1 MKPWN
6 WIHKY
11 LRRLHEFLAQCSAGS
26 TSKELLKAE
35 LQQLGLYTE
44 KINQLASKGVH
55 AAVTL
60 AEAKQ
65 GLVGLYFFL
74 FNIIEFI
81 PIS

>member
-1 MKPWN
+1 
-6 WIHKY
+6 
-11 LRRLHEFLAQCSAGS
+11 
-26 TSKELLKAE
+26 LLKAE